1 MANNKVEKVLDIKEN
16 YAKAINGIAQ
26 YKAKLEELKNTEKIY
41 KEQLKAGTIG
51 REEYNKSISATKI
64 LIDDTKASIRDIE
77 KVVKNQI
84 KMENSEKGS
93 LRALRAELSYLTQK
107 YENYSDAKKAD
118 EKVGGALSKQIN
130 DLTNKINSEEQAI
143 QKYYRNVGNYEN
155 SIKNAL
161 GLNNEF
167 ADSILNLSE
176 NGKGLKGMFDNAKTS
191 AAAFGKT
198 LLGLLTN
205 PVFLALA
212 GIAGVGMA
220 FKWFY
225 DYNKGLV
232 EATKLTKQFTGLGG
246 NEMKEYRN
254 EVQAVADMYG
264 KDFKETLQA
273 ANSLSKQFGITS
285 QEAMNI
291 IKDGFVAGADANG
304 EFLDTLKEYPAYFK
318 EAGISADEFVAIT
331 ASATKQGIFSDKGV
345 DAIKEANIRIR
356 EMTKST
362 ADALNGIGIS
372 SEKVQKA
379 LQDGSMTTF
388 DVMQEVSKR
397 LNELPASSE
406 KVGTAIADIFGGP
419 GEDAGLEYLKTLG
432 SIETSLDDVKK
443 QAGELAALEEEQ
455 LNAQIE
461 LQNALSGLFDKT
473 GGDFE
478 RMKTQAIVFVKEGL
492 AKIINGI
499 TDAIKWVKDLYNESA
514 IFRGIWNT
522 IVYSLTIGFKT
533 IGNLFNGFAGQVSA
547 LGRMMKGV
555 FTLDWDELK
564 AGVEDFFNSTK
575 DMVVEQVND
584 MTGGILK
591 ANKEVQEEVKPVVIP
606 VKTEAQ
612 SQVGN
617 NPELKKDKLTEEEK
631 KELDKKQKE
640 YKKQLKKRLEIK
652 RKEVDEIR
660 KAEDKML
667 NLVKDNQEKLREQ
680 TRLSYS
686 REIEDLK
693 RRLEEEKDLTA
704 KAREAINRQ
713 IDATE
718 RQYAAEMAKLG
729 NEELQK
735 QITDRQ
741 NLIRLELE
749 AVKKGSEE
757 EYNLKVEQLI
767 KERDLQLSNMQAT
780 QAEKDAIWAAWAAK
794 DEELRMQHEND
805 ITNKQMEAM
814 RLRHETELAQL
825 GENEMAMLEAKVAH
839 KQEELETLHQLE
851 GESIEEFNLRK
862 IELQNEYVDAQKE
875 LADKEVEINQ
885 AKAQAIAA
893 TYGSIGDAIA
903 SLAGENKKA
912 VAAAKVLALAEVAIE
927 QGIAIAKATSLAF
940 KKGKSVWESIAAVAA
955 ATATIISSMASAIKA
970 IKSAKVGGD
979 GGSSNES
986 RRGYAK
992 GGLVTGTGSETSDS
1006 IPARLSNGESVM
1018 TARSTRMF
1026 APILSA
1032 FNTMGGGVPI
1042 QATQSAEQAIGE
1054 DMLARAVAKGVQSI
1068 PNPIVS
1074 VEEINSVGNRVKV
1087 IENIGTI

>member
-1 MANNKVEKVLDIKEN
+1 MANNKVEKVLDIKVN
-16 YAKAINGIAQ
+16 YADAIKKIAE
-26 YKAKLEELKNTEKIY
+26 YRAKLDKVKEAESELKK
-41 KEQLKAGTIG
+41 QLNEGRIS
-51 REEYNKSISATKI
+51 REEYNKAISATKI
-64 LIDDTKASIRDIE
+64 ASDEYKSTIRDIE

-84 KMENSEKGS
+84 KLDHEQEGS
-93 LRALRAELSYLTQK
+93 LRGMRAELSNLTRE
-107 YENYSDAKKAD
+107 YDALSREEREN
-118 EKVGGALSKQIN
+118 EKVGGALAKQIN
-130 DLTNKINSEEQAI
+130 DLTDELKEAEEETGR
-143 QKYYRNVGNYEN
+143 YYRNVGNYKN
-155 SIKNAL
+155 SILEAI
-161 GLNNEF
+161 GLNNQFGE
-167 ADSILNLSE
+167 SLMNLGEGS
-176 NGKGLKGMFDNAKTS
+176 KGIKKINTDIKALWATMK
-191 AAAFGKT
+191 
-198 LLGLLTN
+198 GLLTN

-318 EAGISADEFVAIT
+318 EAGISAEEFVAIAAN
-331 ASATKQGIFSDKGV
+331 ASKQGIFSDKGV
-345 DAIKEANIRIR
+345 DTIKEANTRLR
-356 EMTKST
+356 EMTTST
-362 ADALNGIGIS
+362 AEALDGIGIS
-372 SEKVQKA
+372 SEEVQKS
-379 LQDGSMTTF
+379 LQDGSTTTF
-388 DVMQEVSKR
+388 EVMKKVSDR
-397 LNELPASSE
+397 LNELPASSD
-406 KVGTAIADIFGGP
+406 KVGKAIADIFGGP
-419 GEDAGLEYLKTLG
+419 GEDAGLEYIKTLG
-432 SIETSLDDVKK
+432 KIETNLDEVKK
-443 QAGELAALEEEQ
+443 QAGELGELEEKQ
-455 LNAQIE
+455 LNSQIE
-461 LQNALSGLFDKT
+461 LQNALSGLFDMT

-478 RMKTQAIVFVKEGL
+478 RMKTQAIVFVNEGL

-499 TDAIKWVKDLYNESA
+499 RDTIKW
-514 IFRGIWNT
+514 
-522 IVYSLTIGFKT
+522 FKT
-533 IGNLFNGFAGQVSA
+533 MYKESEAFRVLCDSISGIFIGMFKTVGNLVNLLIVQLKS
-547 LGRMMKGV
+547 LGRVLKGV
-555 FTLDWDELK
+555 FTLDWDEFTGGL
-564 AGVEDFFNSTK
+564 EDFAIHTTEVLKKQFTQAKKEIEETNREMKDKVEPVTIPIKVENLATK
-575 DMVVEQVND
+575 DTSTND
-584 MTGGILK
+584 TTATDTNTL
-591 ANKEVQEEVKPVVIP
+591 ADEEI
-606 VKTEAQ
+606 
-612 SQVGN
+612 
-617 NPELKKDKLTEEEK
+617 
-631 KELDKKQKE
+631 KKQQE
-640 YKKQLKKRLEIK
+640 AAKKRLEQLREQK
-652 RKEVDEIR
+652 RVEIEEIR
-660 KAEDKML
+660 KAEDELLK
-667 NLVKDNQEKLREQ
+667 LVTDNQEKLREQ
-680 TRLSYS
+680 TRLNYTH
-686 REIEDLK
+686 EIEDLK
-693 RRLEEEKDLTA
+693 KRLDEEKNLTPA
-704 KAREAINRQ
+704 AREAINKQ
-713 IDATE
+713 IMAK
-718 RQYAAEMAKLG
+718 QKQFSNEMAALD
-729 NEELQK
+729 NEALQK
-735 QITDRQ
+735 QIEDRQ
-741 NLIRLELE
+741 KLITLQLQ
-749 AVKKGSEE
+749 AVKQGGEQEYALKLEE
-757 EYNLKVEQLI
+757 LA

-780 QAEKDAIWAAWAAK
+780 QEEKDAIWAAWAAK

-839 KQEELETLHQLE
+839 KQEELESLHQLE

-893 TYGSIGDAIA
+893 TYGSIEDAIA

-1054 DMLARAVAKGVQSI
+1054 DMLARAVAKGVQSM

-1074 VEEINSVGNRVKV
+1074 VEEINSVGNRVQV

>member
-1 MANNKVEKVLDIKEN
+1 MANNKVEKVLDIKVN
-16 YAKAINGIAQ
+16 YADAIKKIAE
-26 YKAKLEELKNTEKIY
+26 YRAKLDKVKEAESELKK
-41 KEQLKAGTIG
+41 QLNEGRIS
-51 REEYNKSISATKI
+51 REEYNKAISATKI
-64 LIDDTKASIRDIE
+64 ASDEYKSTIRDIE

-84 KMENSEKGS
+84 KLDHEQEGS
-93 LRALRAELSYLTQK
+93 LRGMRAELSNLTRE
-107 YENYSDAKKAD
+107 YDALSREEREN
-118 EKVGGALSKQIN
+118 EKVGGALAKQIN
-130 DLTNKINSEEQAI
+130 DLTDELKEAEEETGR
-143 QKYYRNVGNYEN
+143 YYRNVGNYKN
-155 SIKNAL
+155 SILEAI
-161 GLNNEF
+161 GLNNQFGE
-167 ADSILNLSE
+167 SLMNLGEGS
-176 NGKGLKGMFDNAKTS
+176 KGIKKINTDIKALWATMK
-191 AAAFGKT
+191 
-198 LLGLLTN
+198 GLLTN

-220 FKWFY
+220 FRWFY

-291 IKDGFVAGADANG
+291 IKDGFVAGADVNG

-318 EAGISADEFVAIT
+318 EAGISAEEFVAIT
-331 ASATKQGIFSDKGV
+331 ANASKQGIFSDKGV
-345 DAIKEANIRIR
+345 DTIKEANTRLR
-356 EMTKST
+356 EMTT
-362 ADALNGIGIS
+362 ATAEALDGIGIS
-372 SEKVQKA
+372 SEEVQKS
-379 LQDGSMTTF
+379 LQDGSTTTF
-388 DVMQEVSKR
+388 EVMKKVSDR
-397 LNELPASSE
+397 LNELPASSD
-406 KVGTAIADIFGGP
+406 KVGKAIADIFGGP
-419 GEDAGLEYLKTLG
+419 GEDAGLEYIKTLG
-432 SIETSLDDVKK
+432 KIETNLDEVKK
-443 QAGELAALEEEQ
+443 QAGELGELEEKQ
-455 LNAQIE
+455 LNSQIE
-461 LQNALSGLFDKT
+461 LQNALSGLFDMT

-478 RMKTQAIVFVKEGL
+478 RMKTQAIVFVNEGL

-499 TDAIKWVKDLYNESA
+499 RDTIKW
-514 IFRGIWNT
+514 
-522 IVYSLTIGFKT
+522 FKT
-533 IGNLFNGFAGQVSA
+533 MYKESEAFRVLCDSISGIFTGMFKTVGNLVNLLIVQLKS
-547 LGRMMKGV
+547 LGRILKGV
-555 FTLDWDELK
+555 FTLDWDEFTGGL
-564 AGVEDFFNSTK
+564 EDFAIYTTEVLKKQFTQAKKEIEETNREMKDKVEPVTIPIKVENSATK
-575 DMVVEQVND
+575 DTSTND
-584 MTGGILK
+584 TTATDTNTL
-591 ANKEVQEEVKPVVIP
+591 ADEEI
-606 VKTEAQ
+606 
-612 SQVGN
+612 
-617 NPELKKDKLTEEEK
+617 
-631 KELDKKQKE
+631 KKQQE
-640 YKKQLKKRLEIK
+640 AAKKRLEQLREQK
-652 RKEVDEIR
+652 RVEIEETR
-660 KAEDKML
+660 KAEDELLK
-667 NLVKDNQEKLREQ
+667 LVTDNQEKLREQ
-680 TRLSYS
+680 TRLNYA

-693 RRLEEEKDLTA
+693 KRLDEEKNLTPA
-704 KAREAINRQ
+704 AREAINKQ
-713 IDATE
+713 IMAK
-718 RQYAAEMAKLG
+718 QKQFSNEMAALD
-729 NEELQK
+729 NEALQK
-735 QITDRQ
+735 QIEDRQ
-741 NLIRLELE
+741 KLITLQLQ
-749 AVKKGSEE
+749 AVKQGGEQEYALKLEE
-757 EYNLKVEQLI
+757 LA

-780 QAEKDAIWAAWAAK
+780 QEEKDAIWAAWAAK

-839 KQEELETLHQLE
+839 KQEELESLHQLE

-927 QGIAIAKATSLAF
+927 QGIAIAKAVSLAF
-940 KKGKSVWESIAAVAA
+940 KKEKSVWSAIASVAA

-992 GGLVTGTGSETSDS
+992 GGLVTGTGSGTSDS

-1018 TARSTRMF
+1018 TARTTSMF

-1054 DMLARAVAKGVQSI
+1054 DMLARAVAKGVQSM
-1068 PNPIVS
+1068 PNPVVS
-1074 VEEINSVGNRVKV
+1074 VEEINSVGNRVQV

>member
-1 MANNKVEKVLDIKEN
+1 MADNKVEKVLDIKVN
-16 YAKAINGIAQ
+16 YADAIKKIAE
-26 YKAKLEELKNTEKIY
+26 YRAKLDKVKEAESELKK
-41 KEQLKAGTIG
+41 QLNEGRIS
-51 REEYNKSISATKI
+51 REEYNKAISATKI
-64 LIDDTKASIRDIE
+64 ASDEYKSTIRDIE

-84 KMENSEKGS
+84 KLDHEQEGS
-93 LRALRAELSYLTQK
+93 LRGMRAELSNLTRE
-107 YENYSDAKKAD
+107 YDALSREEREN
-118 EKVGGALSKQIN
+118 EKVGGALAKQIN
-130 DLTNKINSEEQAI
+130 DLTDELKEAEEETGR
-143 QKYYRNVGNYEN
+143 YYRNVGNYKN
-155 SIKNAL
+155 SILEAI
-161 GLNNEF
+161 GLNNQFGE
-167 ADSILNLSE
+167 SLMNLGEGS
-176 NGKGLKGMFDNAKTS
+176 KGIKKINTDIKALWATMK
-191 AAAFGKT
+191 
-198 LLGLLTN
+198 GLLTN

-212 GIAGVGMA
+212 GIASVGMA

-291 IKDGFVAGADANG
+291 IKDGFVSGADVNG

-318 EAGISADEFVAIT
+318 EAGISAEEFVAIT
-331 ASATKQGIFSDKGV
+331 ANASKQGIFSDKGV
-345 DAIKEANIRIR
+345 DTIKEANTRLR
-356 EMTKST
+356 EMTT
-362 ADALNGIGIS
+362 ATAEALDGIGIS
-372 SEKVQKA
+372 SEEVQKS
-379 LQDGSMTTF
+379 LQDGSTTTF
-388 DVMQEVSKR
+388 EVMKKVSDR
-397 LNELPASSE
+397 LNELPASSD
-406 KVGTAIADIFGGP
+406 KVGKAIADIFGGP
-419 GEDAGLEYLKTLG
+419 GEDAGLEYIKTLG
-432 SIETSLDDVKK
+432 KIETNLDEVKK
-443 QAGELAALEEEQ
+443 QAGELGELEEKQ
-455 LNAQIE
+455 LNSQIE
-461 LQNALSGLFDKT
+461 LQNALSGLFDMT

-478 RMKTQAIVFVKEGL
+478 RMKTQAIVFVNEGL

-499 TDAIKWVKDLYNESA
+499 RDTIKW
-514 IFRGIWNT
+514 
-522 IVYSLTIGFKT
+522 FKT
-533 IGNLFNGFAGQVSA
+533 MYKESEAFRVLCDSISGIFTGMFKTVGNLVNLLIVQLKS
-547 LGRMMKGV
+547 LGRVLKGV
-555 FTLDWDELK
+555 FTLDWDEFTGGL
-564 AGVEDFFNSTK
+564 EDFAIHTTEVLKKQFTQAKKEIEETNREMKDKVEPVTIPIKVENPATK
-575 DMVVEQVND
+575 DTSTNYTTATD
-584 MTGGILK
+584 TNTLTD
-591 ANKEVQEEVKPVVIP
+591 EEI
-606 VKTEAQ
+606 
-612 SQVGN
+612 
-617 NPELKKDKLTEEEK
+617 
-631 KELDKKQKE
+631 KKQQE
-640 YKKQLKKRLEIK
+640 AAKKRLEQLREQK
-652 RKEVDEIR
+652 RVEIEETR
-660 KAEDKML
+660 KAEDELLK
-667 NLVKDNQEKLREQ
+667 LVTDNQEKLREQ
-680 TRLSYS
+680 TRLNYA
-686 REIEDLK
+686 REIEELEK
-693 RRLEEEKDLTA
+693 RLDEEKNLTPA
-704 KAREAINRQ
+704 AREAINKQ
-713 IDATE
+713 IMAK
-718 RQYAAEMAKLG
+718 QKQFSNEMAALD
-729 NEELQK
+729 NEALQK
-735 QITDRQ
+735 QIEDRQ
-741 NLIRLELE
+741 KLITLQLQ
-749 AVKKGSEE
+749 AVKEGSEKEYALKLE
-757 EYNLKVEQLI
+757 ELA

-780 QAEKDAIWAAWAAK
+780 QEEKDAIWAAWAAK

-839 KQEELETLHQLE
+839 KQEELESLHQLE

-1074 VEEINSVGNRVKV
+1074 VEEINSVGNRVQV

>member
-1 MANNKVEKVLDIKEN
+1 MANNKVEKVLDIKVN
-16 YAKAINGIAQ
+16 YADAIKKIAE
-26 YKAKLEELKNTEKIY
+26 YRAKLDKVKEAESELKK
-41 KEQLKAGTIG
+41 QLNEGRIS
-51 REEYNKSISATKI
+51 REEYNKAISATKI
-64 LIDDTKASIRDIE
+64 ASDEYKSTIRDIE

-84 KMENSEKGS
+84 KLDHEQEGS
-93 LRALRAELSYLTQK
+93 LRGMRAELSNLTRE
-107 YENYSDAKKAD
+107 YDALSREEREN
-118 EKVGGALSKQIN
+118 EKVGGALAKQIN
-130 DLTNKINSEEQAI
+130 DLTDELKEAEEETGR
-143 QKYYRNVGNYEN
+143 YYRNVGNYKN
-155 SIKNAL
+155 SILEAI
-161 GLNNEF
+161 GLNNQFGE
-167 ADSILNLSE
+167 SLMNLGEGS
-176 NGKGLKGMFDNAKTS
+176 KGIKKINTDIKALWATMK
-191 AAAFGKT
+191 
-198 LLGLLTN
+198 GLLTN

-285 QEAMNI
+285 QEAMDI

-318 EAGISADEFVAIT
+318 EAGISAEEFVAIT
-331 ASATKQGIFSDKGV
+331 ANASKQGIFSDKGV
-345 DAIKEANIRIR
+345 DTIKEANTRLR
-356 EMTKST
+356 EMTT
-362 ADALNGIGIS
+362 ATAEALDGIGIS
-372 SEKVQKA
+372 SEEVQKS
-379 LQDGSMTTF
+379 LQDGSTTTF
-388 DVMQEVSKR
+388 EVMKKVSDR
-397 LNELPASSE
+397 LNELPASSD
-406 KVGTAIADIFGGP
+406 KVGKAIADIFGGP
-419 GEDAGLEYLKTLG
+419 GEDAGLEYIKTLG
-432 SIETSLDDVKK
+432 KIETNLDEVKK
-443 QAGELAALEEEQ
+443 QAGELGELEEKQ
-455 LNAQIE
+455 LNSQIE
-461 LQNALSGLFDKT
+461 LQNALSGLFDMT

-478 RMKTQAIVFVKEGL
+478 RMKTQAIVFVNEGL

-499 TDAIKWVKDLYNESA
+499 RDTIKW
-514 IFRGIWNT
+514 
-522 IVYSLTIGFKT
+522 FKT
-533 IGNLFNGFAGQVSA
+533 MYKESEAFRVLCDSISGIFIGMFKTVGNLVNLLIVQLKS
-547 LGRMMKGV
+547 LGRVLKGV
-555 FTLDWDELK
+555 FTLDWDEFTGGL
-564 AGVEDFFNSTK
+564 EDFAIHTTEVLKKQFTQAKKEIEETNREMKDKVEPVTIPIKVENLATK
-575 DMVVEQVND
+575 DTSTND
-584 MTGGILK
+584 TTATDTNTL
-591 ANKEVQEEVKPVVIP
+591 ADEEI
-606 VKTEAQ
+606 
-612 SQVGN
+612 
-617 NPELKKDKLTEEEK
+617 
-631 KELDKKQKE
+631 KKQQE
-640 YKKQLKKRLEIK
+640 AAKKRLEQLREQK
-652 RKEVDEIR
+652 RVEIEEIR
-660 KAEDKML
+660 KAEDELLK
-667 NLVKDNQEKLREQ
+667 LVTDNQEKLREQ
-680 TRLSYS
+680 PRLNYTH
-686 REIEDLK
+686 EIEDLK
-693 RRLEEEKDLTA
+693 KRLDEEKNLTPA
-704 KAREAINRQ
+704 AREAINKQ
-713 IDATE
+713 IMAK
-718 RQYAAEMAKLG
+718 QKQFSNEMAALD
-729 NEELQK
+729 NEALQK
-735 QITDRQ
+735 QIEDRQ
-741 NLIRLELE
+741 KLITLQLQ
-749 AVKKGSEE
+749 AVKQGGEQEYALKLEE
-757 EYNLKVEQLI
+757 LA

-780 QAEKDAIWAAWAAK
+780 QEEKDAIWAAWAAK

-839 KQEELETLHQLE
+839 KQEELESLHQLE

-885 AKAQAIAA
+885 VKAQAIAA
-893 TYGSIGDAIA
+893 TYGSIEDAIA

-1006 IPARLSNGESVM
+1006 ISARLSNGESVM

-1054 DMLARAVAKGVQSI
+1054 DMLARAVAKGVQSM

-1074 VEEINSVGNRVKV
+1074 VEEINSVGNRVQV

>member
-1 MANNKVEKVLDIKEN
+1 MANNKVEKVLDIKVN
-16 YAKAINGIAQ
+16 YADAIKKIAE
-26 YKAKLEELKNTEKIY
+26 YRAKLDKVKEAESELKK
-41 KEQLKAGTIG
+41 QLNEGRIS
-51 REEYNKSISATKI
+51 REEYNKAISATKI
-64 LIDDTKASIRDIE
+64 ASDEYKSTIRDIE

-84 KMENSEKGS
+84 KLDHEQEGS
-93 LRALRAELSYLTQK
+93 LRGMRAELSNLTRE
-107 YENYSDAKKAD
+107 YDALSREEREN
-118 EKVGGALSKQIN
+118 EKVGGALAKQIN
-130 DLTNKINSEEQAI
+130 DLTDELKEAEEETGR
-143 QKYYRNVGNYEN
+143 YYRNVGNYKN
-155 SIKNAL
+155 SILEAI
-161 GLNNEF
+161 GLNNQFGE
-167 ADSILNLSE
+167 SLMNLGEGS
-176 NGKGLKGMFDNAKTS
+176 KGIKKINTDIKALWATMK
-191 AAAFGKT
+191 
-198 LLGLLTN
+198 GLLTN

-220 FKWFY
+220 FRWFY

-291 IKDGFVAGADANG
+291 IKDGFVAGADVNG

-318 EAGISADEFVAIT
+318 EAGISAEEFVAIT
-331 ASATKQGIFSDKGV
+331 ANASKQGIFSDKGV
-345 DAIKEANIRIR
+345 DTIKEANTRLR
-356 EMTKST
+356 EMTT
-362 ADALNGIGIS
+362 ATAEALDGIGIS
-372 SEKVQKA
+372 SEEVQKS
-379 LQDGSMTTF
+379 LQDGSTTTF
-388 DVMQEVSKR
+388 EVMKKVSDR
-397 LNELPASSE
+397 LNELPASSD
-406 KVGTAIADIFGGP
+406 KVGKAIADIFGGP
-419 GEDAGLEYLKTLG
+419 GEDAGLEYIKTLG
-432 SIETSLDDVKK
+432 KIETNLDEVKK
-443 QAGELAALEEEQ
+443 QAGELGELEEKQ
-455 LNAQIE
+455 LNSQIE
-461 LQNALSGLFDKT
+461 LQNALSGLFDMT

-478 RMKTQAIVFVKEGL
+478 RMKTQAIVFVNEGL

-499 TDAIKWVKDLYNESA
+499 RDTIKW
-514 IFRGIWNT
+514 
-522 IVYSLTIGFKT
+522 FKT
-533 IGNLFNGFAGQVSA
+533 MYKESEVFRVLCDSISGIFTGMFKTVGNLVNLLIVQLKS
-547 LGRMMKGV
+547 LGRILKGV
-555 FTLDWDELK
+555 FTLDWDEFTGGL
-564 AGVEDFFNSTK
+564 EDFAIYTTEVLKKQFTQAKKEIEETNREMKDKVEPVTIPIKVENPATK
-575 DMVVEQVND
+575 DISTND
-584 MTGGILK
+584 TTATDTNTL
-591 ANKEVQEEVKPVVIP
+591 ADEEI
-606 VKTEAQ
+606 
-612 SQVGN
+612 
-617 NPELKKDKLTEEEK
+617 
-631 KELDKKQKE
+631 KKQQE
-640 YKKQLKKRLEIK
+640 AAKKRLEQLREQK
-652 RKEVDEIR
+652 RVEIEEIR
-660 KAEDKML
+660 KAEDELLK
-667 NLVKDNQEKLREQ
+667 LVTDNQEKLREQ
-680 TRLSYS
+680 TRLNYTH
-686 REIEDLK
+686 EIEDLK
-693 RRLEEEKDLTA
+693 KRLDEEKNLTPA
-704 KAREAINRQ
+704 AREAINKQ
-713 IDATE
+713 IMAK
-718 RQYAAEMAKLG
+718 QKQFSNEMAALD
-729 NEELQK
+729 NEALQK
-735 QITDRQ
+735 QIEDRQ
-741 NLIRLELE
+741 KLITLQLQ
-749 AVKKGSEE
+749 AVKQGGEQEYALKLEE
-757 EYNLKVEQLI
+757 LA

-780 QAEKDAIWAAWAAK
+780 QEEKDAIWAAWAAK

-839 KQEELETLHQLE
+839 KQEELESLHQLE

-885 AKAQAIAA
+885 AKAQAIAD
-893 TYGSIGDAIA
+893 TYGSIGDVIA
-903 SLAGENKKA
+903 NLAGENKKA

-979 GGSSNES
+979 GGSSNEI

-1054 DMLARAVAKGVQSI
+1054 DMLARAVAKGVQSM

-1074 VEEINSVGNRVKV
+1074 VEEINSVGKRVQV

>member
-1 MANNKVEKVLDIKEN
+1 MADNKVEKVLDIKVN
-16 YAKAINGIAQ
+16 YADAIKKIAE
-26 YKAKLEELKNTEKIY
+26 YRAKLDKVKEAESELKK
-41 KEQLKAGTIG
+41 QLNEGRIS
-51 REEYNKSISATKI
+51 REEYNKAISATKI
-64 LIDDTKASIRDIE
+64 ASDEYKSTIRDIE

-84 KMENSEKGS
+84 KLDHEQEGS
-93 LRALRAELSYLTQK
+93 LRGMRAELSNLTRE
-107 YENYSDAKKAD
+107 YDALSREEREN
-118 EKVGGALSKQIN
+118 EKVGGALAKQIN
-130 DLTNKINSEEQAI
+130 DLTDELKEAEEETGR
-143 QKYYRNVGNYEN
+143 YYRNVGNYKN
-155 SIKNAL
+155 SILEAI
-161 GLNNEF
+161 GLNNQFGE
-167 ADSILNLSE
+167 SLMNLGEGS
-176 NGKGLKGMFDNAKTS
+176 KGIKKINTDIKALWATMK
-191 AAAFGKT
+191 
-198 LLGLLTN
+198 GLLTN

-285 QEAMNI
+285 QEAMDI

-318 EAGISADEFVAIT
+318 EAGISAEEFVAIT
-331 ASATKQGIFSDKGV
+331 ANASKQGIFSDKGV
-345 DAIKEANIRIR
+345 DTIKEANTRLR
-356 EMTKST
+356 EMTTST
-362 ADALNGIGIS
+362 AEALDGIGIS
-372 SEKVQKA
+372 SEEVQKS
-379 LQDGSMTTF
+379 LQDGSTTTF
-388 DVMQEVSKR
+388 EVMKKVSDR
-397 LNELPASSE
+397 LNELPASSD
-406 KVGTAIADIFGGP
+406 KVGKAIADIFGGP
-419 GEDAGLEYLKTLG
+419 GEDAGLEYIKTLG
-432 SIETSLDDVKK
+432 KIETNLDEVKK
-443 QAGELAALEEEQ
+443 QAGELGELEEKQ
-455 LNAQIE
+455 LNSQIE
-461 LQNALSGLFDKT
+461 LQNALSGLFDMT

-478 RMKTQAIVFVKEGL
+478 RMKTQAIVFVNEGL

-499 TDAIKWVKDLYNESA
+499 RDTIKW
-514 IFRGIWNT
+514 
-522 IVYSLTIGFKT
+522 FKT
-533 IGNLFNGFAGQVSA
+533 MYKESEAFRVLCDSISGIFTGMFKTVGNLVNLLIVQLKS
-547 LGRMMKGV
+547 LGRILKGV
-555 FTLDWDELK
+555 FTLDWDEFTGGL
-564 AGVEDFFNSTK
+564 EDFAIYTTEVLKKQFTQAKKEIEETNREMKDKVEPVTIPIKVENSATK
-575 DMVVEQVND
+575 DTSTND
-584 MTGGILK
+584 TTATDTNTL
-591 ANKEVQEEVKPVVIP
+591 ADEEI
-606 VKTEAQ
+606 
-612 SQVGN
+612 
-617 NPELKKDKLTEEEK
+617 
-631 KELDKKQKE
+631 KKQQE
-640 YKKQLKKRLEIK
+640 AAKKRLEQLREQK
-652 RKEVDEIR
+652 RVEIEETR
-660 KAEDKML
+660 KAEDELLK
-667 NLVKDNQEKLREQ
+667 LVTDNQEKLREQ
-680 TRLSYS
+680 TRLNYA
-686 REIEDLK
+686 REIEELEK
-693 RRLEEEKDLTA
+693 RLDEEKNLTPA
-704 KAREAINRQ
+704 AREAINKQ
-713 IDATE
+713 IMAK
-718 RQYAAEMAKLG
+718 QKQFSNEMAALD
-729 NEELQK
+729 NEALQK
-735 QITDRQ
+735 QIEDRQ
-741 NLIRLELE
+741 KLITLQLQ
-749 AVKKGSEE
+749 AVKQGGEQEYALKLEE
-757 EYNLKVEQLI
+757 LA

-780 QAEKDAIWAAWAAK
+780 QEEKDAIWAAWAAK

-839 KQEELETLHQLE
+839 KQEELESLHQLE

-885 AKAQAIAA
+885 AKAQAIAD
-893 TYGSIGDAIA
+893 TYGSIGDVIA
-903 SLAGENKKA
+903 NLAGENKKA
-912 VAAAKVLALAEVAIE
+912 VATAKVLALAEVAIE

-1054 DMLARAVAKGVQSI
+1054 DMLARAVAKGVQSM

-1074 VEEINSVGNRVKV
+1074 VEEINSVGNRVQV

>member
-1 MANNKVEKVLDIKEN
+1 MANNKVEKVLDIKVN
-16 YAKAINGIAQ
+16 YADAIKKIAE
-26 YKAKLEELKNTEKIY
+26 YRAKLDKVKEAESELKK
-41 KEQLKAGTIG
+41 QLNEGRIS
-51 REEYNKSISATKI
+51 REEYNKAISDTKI
-64 LIDDTKASIRDIE
+64 ASDEYKSTIRDIE

-84 KMENSEKGS
+84 KLDHEQEGS
-93 LRALRAELSYLTQK
+93 LRGMRAELSNLTRE
-107 YENYSDAKKAD
+107 YDALSREEREN
-118 EKVGGALSKQIN
+118 EKVGGALAKQIN
-130 DLTNKINSEEQAI
+130 DLTDELKEAEEETGR
-143 QKYYRNVGNYEN
+143 YYRNVGNYKN
-155 SIKNAL
+155 SILEAI
-161 GLNNEF
+161 GLNNQFGE
-167 ADSILNLSE
+167 SLMNLGEGS
-176 NGKGLKGMFDNAKTS
+176 KGIKKINTNIKALWATMK
-191 AAAFGKT
+191 
-198 LLGLLTN
+198 GLLTN

-220 FKWFY
+220 FRWFY

-291 IKDGFVAGADANG
+291 IKDGFVAGADVNG

-318 EAGISADEFVAIT
+318 EAGISAEEFVAIT
-331 ASATKQGIFSDKGV
+331 ANASKQGIFSDKGV
-345 DAIKEANIRIR
+345 DTIKEANTRLR
-356 EMTKST
+356 EMTT
-362 ADALNGIGIS
+362 ATAEALDGIGIS
-372 SEKVQKA
+372 SEEVQKS
-379 LQDGSMTTF
+379 LQDGSTTTF
-388 DVMQEVSKR
+388 EVMKKVSDR
-397 LNELPASSE
+397 LNELPASSD
-406 KVGTAIADIFGGP
+406 KVGKAIADIFGGP
-419 GEDAGLEYLKTLG
+419 GEDAGLEYIKTLG
-432 SIETSLDDVKK
+432 NIETNLDEVKK
-443 QAGELAALEEEQ
+443 QAGELGELEEKQ
-455 LNAQIE
+455 LNSQIE
-461 LQNALSGLFDKT
+461 LQNALSGLFDMT

-478 RMKTQAIVFVKEGL
+478 RMKTQAIVFVNEGL

-499 TDAIKWVKDLYNESA
+499 RDTIKW
-514 IFRGIWNT
+514 
-522 IVYSLTIGFKT
+522 FKT
-533 IGNLFNGFAGQVSA
+533 MYKESEAFRVLCDSISGIFTGMFKTVGNLVNLLIVQLKS
-547 LGRMMKGV
+547 LGRILKGV
-555 FTLDWDELK
+555 FTLDWDEFTGGL
-564 AGVEDFFNSTK
+564 EDFAIYTTEVLKKQFTQAKKEIEETNREMKDKVEPVTIPIKVENSATK
-575 DMVVEQVND
+575 DTSTND
-584 MTGGILK
+584 TTATDTNTL
-591 ANKEVQEEVKPVVIP
+591 ADEEI
-606 VKTEAQ
+606 
-612 SQVGN
+612 
-617 NPELKKDKLTEEEK
+617 
-631 KELDKKQKE
+631 KKQQE
-640 YKKQLKKRLEIK
+640 AAKKRLEQLREQK
-652 RKEVDEIR
+652 RVEIEETR
-660 KAEDKML
+660 KAEDELLK
-667 NLVKDNQEKLREQ
+667 LVTDNQEKLREQ
-680 TRLSYS
+680 TRLNYA

-693 RRLEEEKDLTA
+693 KRLDEEKNLTPA
-704 KAREAINRQ
+704 AREAINKQ
-713 IDATE
+713 IMAK
-718 RQYAAEMAKLG
+718 QKQFSNEMAALD
-729 NEELQK
+729 NEALQK
-735 QITDRQ
+735 QIEDRQ
-741 NLIRLELE
+741 KLITLQLQ
-749 AVKKGSEE
+749 AVKQGGEQEYALKLEE
-757 EYNLKVEQLI
+757 LA

-780 QAEKDAIWAAWAAK
+780 QEEKDAIWAAWAAK

-839 KQEELETLHQLE
+839 KQEELESLHQLE

-927 QGIAIAKATSLAF
+927 QGIAIAKAVSLAF
-940 KKGKSVWESIAAVAA
+940 KKEKSVWSAIASVAA

-992 GGLVTGTGSETSDS
+992 GGLVTGTGSGTSDS

-1018 TARSTRMF
+1018 TARTTSMF

-1074 VEEINSVGNRVKV
+1074 VEEINSVGNRVQV

>member
-1 MANNKVEKVLDIKEN
+1 MANDKVEKVLDIRVN

-51 REEYNKSISATKI
+51 REEYNKSMAATKI
-64 LIDDTKASIRDIE
+64 LIDDTKVAIRDTE
-77 KVVKNQI
+77 KYVKYQI
-84 KMENSEKGS
+84 KLENAQKDS
-93 LRALRAELSYLTQK
+93 LRAMRAELSKLK
-107 YENYSDAKKAD
+107 YEYQDLTDTKELENAA
-118 EKVGGALSKQIN
+118 KQIN
-130 DLTNKINSEEQAI
+130 ELNEKIKKAEKDIGQFGRE
-143 QKYYRNVGNYEN
+143 VGNYEN
-155 SIKNAL
+155 AIKNAL

-167 ADSILNLSE
+167 AESILNLSE

-198 LLGLLTN
+198 LLGLLNN

-212 GIAGVGMA
+212 GIVSAGMA

-246 NEMKEYRN
+246 NELKEYRN

-273 ANSLSKQFGITS
+273 VNSVSKQFSITS

-318 EAGISADEFVAIT
+318 EAGISAEEFVAIT
-331 ASATKQGIFSDKGV
+331 ANASKQGIFSDKGV
-345 DAIKEANIRIR
+345 DTIKEANTRLR
-356 EMTKST
+356 EMTT
-362 ADALNGIGIS
+362 ATAEALDGIGIS
-372 SEKVQKA
+372 SEEVQKS
-379 LQDGSMTTF
+379 LQEGSTTTF
-388 DVMQEVSKR
+388 EVMKKVSDR
-397 LNELPASSE
+397 LNELPASSA
-406 KVGTAIADIFGGP
+406 KVGTAIADIFGGS
-419 GEDAGLEYLKTLG
+419 GEDAGLEYIKTLG
-432 SIETSLDDVKK
+432 KIETNLDEVKK
-443 QAGELAALEEEQ
+443 QAGELGELEEKQ
-455 LNAQIE
+455 LNSQIE

-478 RMKTQAIVFVKEGL
+478 RMKTQAIVFVNEGL

-499 TDAIKWVKDLYNESA
+499 SD
-514 IFRGIWNT
+514 T
-522 IVYSLTIGFKT
+522 INWFKT
-533 IGNLFNGFAGQVSA
+533 MYKESEAFRLLCDSISGIFTGMFKTVGNLINLLIVQLKS
-547 LGRMMKGV
+547 LGRVLKGV
-555 FTLDWDELK
+555 FTFDWEEFTGGL
-564 AGVEDFFNSTK
+564 EDFAINTTEVLKKQFTQAKKEIEETNREMK
-575 DMVVEQVND
+575 DKIE
-584 MTGGILK
+584 
-591 ANKEVQEEVKPVVIP
+591 PVTIP
-606 VKTEAQ
+606 VKVENLAT
-612 SQVGN
+612 
-617 NPELKKDKLTEEEK
+617 KDISANDTTTTDTNTLTDEEI
-631 KELDKKQKE
+631 KKQQE
-640 YKKQLKKRLEIK
+640 AAKKRLEQLREQK
-652 RKEVDEIR
+652 RVEIEETR
-660 KAEDKML
+660 KAEDELLK
-667 NLVKDNQEKLREQ
+667 LVTDNQKKLREQ
-680 TRLSYS
+680 TRLNYT

-693 RRLEEEKDLTA
+693 NRLDEEKNLTPA
-704 KAREAINRQ
+704 AREAINQQ
-713 IDATE
+713 IMAK
-718 RQYAAEMAKLG
+718 QKQFSNEMAALD
-729 NEELQK
+729 NEALQK
-735 QITDRQ
+735 QIEDRQ
-741 NLIRLELE
+741 KLITLQLQ
-749 AVKKGSEE
+749 AVKKGSEQEYALKLE
-757 EYNLKVEQLI
+757 ELA

-780 QAEKDAIWAAWAAK
+780 QEEKDAIWAAWAAK

-825 GENEMAMLEAKVAH
+825 GENEIAILEAKVAH
-839 KQEELETLHQLE
+839 KQEELESLHQLE

-912 VAAAKVLALAEVAIE
+912 VAAARVLALAEVAIE
-927 QGIAIAKATSLAF
+927 QGVAIAKATSLAF
-940 KKGKSVWESIAAVAA
+940 RKSHSVWESIAAVAA

-970 IKSAKVGGD
+970 IKSAKIGGD
-979 GGSSNES
+979 GGNGNEN

-1018 TARSTRMF
+1018 TAQSTRMF

-1054 DMLARAVAKGVQSI
+1054 DMLARAVAKGVQSM
-1068 PNPIVS
+1068 PNPVVS
-1074 VEEINSVGNRVKV
+1074 VEEINTVGNRVKV

>member
-1 MANNKVEKVLDIKEN
+1 MANNKVEKVLDIKVN
-16 YAKAINGIAQ
+16 YADAIKKIAE
-26 YKAKLEELKNTEKIY
+26 YRAKLDKVKEAESELKK
-41 KEQLKAGTIG
+41 QLNEGRIS
-51 REEYNKSISATKI
+51 REEYNKAISATKI
-64 LIDDTKASIRDIE
+64 ASDEYKSTIRDIE

-84 KMENSEKGS
+84 KLDHEQEGS
-93 LRALRAELSYLTQK
+93 LRGMRAELSNLTRE
-107 YENYSDAKKAD
+107 YDALSREEREN
-118 EKVGGALSKQIN
+118 EKVGGALAKQIN
-130 DLTNKINSEEQAI
+130 DLTDELKEAEEETGR
-143 QKYYRNVGNYEN
+143 YYRNVGNYKN
-155 SIKNAL
+155 SILEAI
-161 GLNNEF
+161 GLNNQFGE
-167 ADSILNLSE
+167 SLMNLGEGS
-176 NGKGLKGMFDNAKTS
+176 KGIKKINTDIKALWATMK
-191 AAAFGKT
+191 
-198 LLGLLTN
+198 GLLTN

-220 FKWFY
+220 FRWFY

-291 IKDGFVAGADANG
+291 IKDGFVAGSDVNG

-318 EAGISADEFVAIT
+318 EAGISAEEFVAIT
-331 ASATKQGIFSDKGV
+331 ANASKQGIFSDKGV
-345 DAIKEANIRIR
+345 DTIKEANTRLR
-356 EMTKST
+356 EMTT
-362 ADALNGIGIS
+362 ATAEALDGIGIS
-372 SEKVQKA
+372 SEEVQKS
-379 LQDGSMTTF
+379 LQDGSTTTF
-388 DVMQEVSKR
+388 EVMKKVSDR
-397 LNELPASSE
+397 LNELPASSD
-406 KVGTAIADIFGGP
+406 KVGKAIADIFGGP
-419 GEDAGLEYLKTLG
+419 GEDAGLEYIKTLG
-432 SIETSLDDVKK
+432 KIETNLDEVKK
-443 QAGELAALEEEQ
+443 QAGELGELEEKQ
-455 LNAQIE
+455 LNSQIE
-461 LQNALSGLFDKT
+461 LQNALSGLFDMT

-478 RMKTQAIVFVKEGL
+478 RMKTQAIVFVNEGL

-499 TDAIKWVKDLYNESA
+499 RDTIKW
-514 IFRGIWNT
+514 
-522 IVYSLTIGFKT
+522 FKT
-533 IGNLFNGFAGQVSA
+533 MYKESEAFRVLCDSISGIFTGMFKTVGNLVNLLIVQLKS
-547 LGRMMKGV
+547 LGRILKGV
-555 FTLDWDELK
+555 FTLDWDEFTGGL
-564 AGVEDFFNSTK
+564 EDFAIYTTEVLKKQFTQAKKEIEETNREMKDKVEPVTIPIKVENSATK
-575 DMVVEQVND
+575 DTSTND
-584 MTGGILK
+584 TTATDTNTL
-591 ANKEVQEEVKPVVIP
+591 ADEEI
-606 VKTEAQ
+606 
-612 SQVGN
+612 
-617 NPELKKDKLTEEEK
+617 
-631 KELDKKQKE
+631 KKQQE
-640 YKKQLKKRLEIK
+640 AAKKRLEQLREQK
-652 RKEVDEIR
+652 HVEIEETR
-660 KAEDKML
+660 KAEDELLK
-667 NLVKDNQEKLREQ
+667 LVTDNQEKLREQ
-680 TRLSYS
+680 TRLNYA

-693 RRLEEEKDLTA
+693 KRLDEEKNLTPA
-704 KAREAINRQ
+704 AREAINKQ
-713 IDATE
+713 IMAK
-718 RQYAAEMAKLG
+718 QKQFSNEMAALD
-729 NEELQK
+729 NEALQK
-735 QITDRQ
+735 QIEDRQ
-741 NLIRLELE
+741 KLITLQLQ
-749 AVKKGSEE
+749 AVKQGGEQEYALKLEE
-757 EYNLKVEQLI
+757 LA

-780 QAEKDAIWAAWAAK
+780 QEEKDAIWAAWAAK

-839 KQEELETLHQLE
+839 KQEELESLHQLE

-927 QGIAIAKATSLAF
+927 QGIAIAKAVSLAF
-940 KKGKSVWESIAAVAA
+940 KKEKSVWSAIASVAA

-1006 IPARLSNGESVM
+1006 ISARLSNGESVM

-1054 DMLARAVAKGVQSI
+1054 DMLARAVAKGVQSM
-1068 PNPIVS
+1068 PNPVVS
-1074 VEEINSVGNRVKV
+1074 VEEINTVGNRVKV

>member
-1 MANNKVEKVLDIKEN
+1 MENNKVEKVLDIRVN

-51 REEYNKSISATKI
+51 REEYNKSMAATKI
-64 LIDDTKASIRDIE
+64 LIDDTKVAIRDTE
-77 KVVKNQI
+77 KYVKYQI
-84 KMENSEKGS
+84 KLENAQKDS
-93 LRALRAELSYLTQK
+93 LRAMRAELSKLK
-107 YENYSDAKKAD
+107 YEYQDLTDTKELENAA
-118 EKVGGALSKQIN
+118 KQIN
-130 DLTNKINSEEQAI
+130 ELNEKIKKAEKDIGQFGRE
-143 QKYYRNVGNYEN
+143 VGNYEN
-155 SIKNAL
+155 AIKNAL

-167 ADSILNLSE
+167 AESILNLSE

-205 PVFLALA
+205 PIFLALA
-212 GIAGVGMA
+212 GVVGAGMA

-246 NEMKEYRN
+246 DELKEYRN

-304 EFLDTLKEYPAYFK
+304 EFLDNLKEYPAYFK
-318 EAGISADEFVAIT
+318 EAGISAEEFVAIT
-331 ASATKQGIFSDKGV
+331 ANASKQGIFSDKAV
-345 DAIKEANIRIR
+345 DTIKEANIRLR
-356 EMTKST
+356 EMTT
-362 ADALNGIGIS
+362 ATAAALDGIGIS
-372 SEKVQKA
+372 SEEVQKS
-379 LQDGSMTTF
+379 LQEGSTTTF
-388 DVMQEVSKR
+388 EVMKKVSDR
-397 LNELPASSE
+397 LNELPASSA

-419 GEDAGLEYLKTLG
+419 GEDAGLEYIKTLG
-432 SIETSLDDVKK
+432 KIETNLDEVKK
-443 QAGELAALEEEQ
+443 QAGELGELEERQ
-455 LNAQIE
+455 LNSQIE

-478 RMKTQAIVFVKEGL
+478 RMKTQAIVFVNEGL

-499 TDAIKWVKDLYNESA
+499 SDTIKW
-514 IFRGIWNT
+514 
-522 IVYSLTIGFKT
+522 FKT
-533 IGNLFNGFAGQVSA
+533 MYKESEAFRILCDSISGIFTGMFKTVGNLINLLIVQLKS
-547 LGRMMKGV
+547 LGRVLKGV
-555 FTLDWDELK
+555 FMLDWEEFTGGL
-564 AGVEDFFNSTK
+564 EDFAINTTEVLKKQFTQAKKEIEETNREMK
-575 DMVVEQVND
+575 DKIE
-584 MTGGILK
+584 
-591 ANKEVQEEVKPVVIP
+591 PVTIP
-606 VKTEAQ
+606 VKVE
-612 SQVGN
+612 
-617 NPELKKDKLTEEEK
+617 NPVTKDTPDTTTTDTNTLTDEEI
-631 KELDKKQKE
+631 KKQQE
-640 YKKQLKKRLEIK
+640 AAKKRLEQLREQK
-652 RKEVDEIR
+652 RVEIEETR
-660 KAEDKML
+660 KAEDELLK
-667 NLVKDNQEKLREQ
+667 LVTDNQEKLREQ
-680 TRLSYS
+680 TRLNYT

-693 RRLEEEKDLTA
+693 KRLDEEKNLA
-704 KAREAINRQ
+704 PAAREAINQQ
-713 IDATE
+713 IMAK
-718 RQYAAEMAKLG
+718 QKQFSNEMAALD
-729 NEELQK
+729 NEALQK
-735 QITDRQ
+735 QIEDRQ
-741 NLIRLELE
+741 KLITLQLQ
-749 AVKKGSEE
+749 AVKKGSEQEYALKLE
-757 EYNLKVEQLI
+757 ELA

-780 QAEKDAIWAAWAAK
+780 QEEKDAIWEAWAAK

-805 ITNKQMEAM
+805 ITNKQIEAM

-893 TYGSIGDAIA
+893 TYGAIGDAIA

-912 VAAAKVLALAEVAIE
+912 VAATKVLALAEVAIE
-927 QGIAIAKATSLAF
+927 QGIAIAKAVSLAF
-940 KKGKSVWESIAAVAA
+940 KKEKSVWSAIAAVAA

-970 IKSAKVGGD
+970 IKSAKVSGD

-1018 TARSTRMF
+1018 TAQSTRMF

-1054 DMLARAVAKGVQSI
+1054 DMLARAVAKGVQSM
-1068 PNPIVS
+1068 PNPVVS
-1074 VEEINSVGNRVKV
+1074 VEEINTVGNRVKV

>member
-1 MANNKVEKVLDIKEN
+1 MANNKVEKVLDIKVN
-16 YAKAINGIAQ
+16 YADAIKKIAE
-26 YKAKLEELKNTEKIY
+26 YRAKLDKVKEAESELKK
-41 KEQLKAGTIG
+41 QLNEGRIS
-51 REEYNKSISATKI
+51 REEYNKAISATKI
-64 LIDDTKASIRDIE
+64 ASDEYKSTIRDIE

-84 KMENSEKGS
+84 KLDHEQEGS
-93 LRALRAELSYLTQK
+93 LRGMRAELSNLTRE
-107 YENYSDAKKAD
+107 YDALSREEREN
-118 EKVGGALSKQIN
+118 EKVGGALAKQIN
-130 DLTNKINSEEQAI
+130 DLTDELKEAEEETGR
-143 QKYYRNVGNYEN
+143 YYRNVGNYKN
-155 SIKNAL
+155 SILEAI
-161 GLNNEF
+161 GLNNQFGE
-167 ADSILNLSE
+167 SLMNLGEGS
-176 NGKGLKGMFDNAKTS
+176 KGIKKINTDIKALWATMK
-191 AAAFGKT
+191 
-198 LLGLLTN
+198 GLLTN

-220 FKWFY
+220 FRWFY

-291 IKDGFVAGADANG
+291 IKDGFVAGSDVNG

-318 EAGISADEFVAIT
+318 EAGISAEEFVAIT
-331 ASATKQGIFSDKGV
+331 ANASKQGIFSDKGV
-345 DAIKEANIRIR
+345 DTIKEANTRLR
-356 EMTKST
+356 EMTT
-362 ADALNGIGIS
+362 ATAEALDGIGIS
-372 SEKVQKA
+372 SEEVQKS
-379 LQDGSMTTF
+379 LQDGSTTTF
-388 DVMQEVSKR
+388 EVMKKVSDR
-397 LNELPASSE
+397 LNELPASSD
-406 KVGTAIADIFGGP
+406 KVGKAIADIFGGP
-419 GEDAGLEYLKTLG
+419 GEDAGLEYIKTLG
-432 SIETSLDDVKK
+432 KIETNLDEVKK
-443 QAGELAALEEEQ
+443 QAGELGELEEKQ
-455 LNAQIE
+455 LNSQIE
-461 LQNALSGLFDKT
+461 LQNALSGLFDMT

-478 RMKTQAIVFVKEGL
+478 RMKTQAIVFVNEGL

-499 TDAIKWVKDLYNESA
+499 RDTIKW
-514 IFRGIWNT
+514 
-522 IVYSLTIGFKT
+522 FKT
-533 IGNLFNGFAGQVSA
+533 MYKESEAFRVLCDSISGIFTGMFKTVGNLVNLLIVQLKS
-547 LGRMMKGV
+547 LGRILKGV
-555 FTLDWDELK
+555 FTLDWDEFTGGL
-564 AGVEDFFNSTK
+564 EDFAIYTTEVLKKQFTQAKKEIEETNREMKDKVEPVTIPIKVENSATK
-575 DMVVEQVND
+575 DTSTND
-584 MTGGILK
+584 TTATDTNTL
-591 ANKEVQEEVKPVVIP
+591 ADEEI
-606 VKTEAQ
+606 
-612 SQVGN
+612 
-617 NPELKKDKLTEEEK
+617 
-631 KELDKKQKE
+631 KKQQE
-640 YKKQLKKRLEIK
+640 AAKKRLEQLREQK
-652 RKEVDEIR
+652 RVEIEETR
-660 KAEDKML
+660 KAEDELLK
-667 NLVKDNQEKLREQ
+667 LVTDNQEKLREQ
-680 TRLSYS
+680 TRLNYA

-693 RRLEEEKDLTA
+693 KRLDEEKNLTPA
-704 KAREAINRQ
+704 AREAINKQ
-713 IDATE
+713 IMAK
-718 RQYAAEMAKLG
+718 QKQFSNEMAALD
-729 NEELQK
+729 NEALQK
-735 QITDRQ
+735 QIEDRQ
-741 NLIRLELE
+741 KLITLQLQ
-749 AVKKGSEE
+749 AVKQGGEQEYALKLEE
-757 EYNLKVEQLI
+757 LA

-780 QAEKDAIWAAWAAK
+780 QEEKDAIWAAWAAK

-839 KQEELETLHQLE
+839 KQEELESLHQLE

-927 QGIAIAKATSLAF
+927 QGIAIAKAVSLAF
-940 KKGKSVWESIAAVAA
+940 KKEKSVWSAIASVAA

-1006 IPARLSNGESVM
+1006 ISARLSNGESVM

-1054 DMLARAVAKGVQSI
+1054 DMLARAVAKGVQSM

-1074 VEEINSVGNRVKV
+1074 VEEINSVGKRVQV

>member
-1 MANNKVEKVLDIKEN
+1 MANNKVEKVLDIKVN
-16 YAKAINGIAQ
+16 YADAIKKIAE
-26 YKAKLEELKNTEKIY
+26 YRAKLDKVKEAESELKK
-41 KEQLKAGTIG
+41 QLNEGRIS
-51 REEYNKSISATKI
+51 REEYNKAISATKI
-64 LIDDTKASIRDIE
+64 ASDEYKSTIRDIE

-84 KMENSEKGS
+84 KLDHEQEGS
-93 LRALRAELSYLTQK
+93 LRGMRAELSNLTRE
-107 YENYSDAKKAD
+107 YDALSREEREN
-118 EKVGGALSKQIN
+118 EKVGGALAKQIN
-130 DLTNKINSEEQAI
+130 DLTDELKEAEEETGR
-143 QKYYRNVGNYEN
+143 YYRNVGNYKN
-155 SIKNAL
+155 SILEAI
-161 GLNNEF
+161 GLNNQFGE
-167 ADSILNLSE
+167 SLMNLGEGS
-176 NGKGLKGMFDNAKTS
+176 KGIKKINTDIKALWATMK
-191 AAAFGKT
+191 
-198 LLGLLTN
+198 GLLTN

-220 FKWFY
+220 FRWFY

-291 IKDGFVAGADANG
+291 IKDGFVAGADVNG

-318 EAGISADEFVAIT
+318 EAGISAEEFVAIT
-331 ASATKQGIFSDKGV
+331 ANASKQGIFSDKGV
-345 DAIKEANIRIR
+345 DTIKEANTRLR
-356 EMTKST
+356 EMTT
-362 ADALNGIGIS
+362 ATAEALDGIGIS
-372 SEKVQKA
+372 SEEVQKS
-379 LQDGSMTTF
+379 LQDGSTTTF
-388 DVMQEVSKR
+388 EVMKKVSDR
-397 LNELPASSE
+397 LNELPASSD
-406 KVGTAIADIFGGP
+406 KVGKAIADIFGGP
-419 GEDAGLEYLKTLG
+419 GEDAGLEYIKTLG
-432 SIETSLDDVKK
+432 KIETNLDEVKK
-443 QAGELAALEEEQ
+443 QAGELGELEEKQ
-455 LNAQIE
+455 LNSQIE
-461 LQNALSGLFDKT
+461 LQNALSGLFDMT

-478 RMKTQAIVFVKEGL
+478 RMKTQAIVFVNEGL

-499 TDAIKWVKDLYNESA
+499 RDTIKW
-514 IFRGIWNT
+514 
-522 IVYSLTIGFKT
+522 FKT
-533 IGNLFNGFAGQVSA
+533 MYKESEAFRVLCDSISGIFTGMFKTVGNLVNLLIVQLKS
-547 LGRMMKGV
+547 LGRILKGV
-555 FTLDWDELK
+555 FTLDWDEFTGGL
-564 AGVEDFFNSTK
+564 EDFAIYTTEVLKKQFTQAKKEIEETNREMKDKVEPVTIPIKVENSATK
-575 DMVVEQVND
+575 DTSTNVTTATDTNTLAD
-584 MTGGILK
+584 
-591 ANKEVQEEVKPVVIP
+591 EEI
-606 VKTEAQ
+606 
-612 SQVGN
+612 
-617 NPELKKDKLTEEEK
+617 
-631 KELDKKQKE
+631 KKQQE
-640 YKKQLKKRLEIK
+640 AAKKRLEQLREQK
-652 RKEVDEIR
+652 RVEIEETR
-660 KAEDKML
+660 KAEDELLK
-667 NLVKDNQEKLREQ
+667 LVTDNQEKLREQ
-680 TRLSYS
+680 TRLNYA

-693 RRLEEEKDLTA
+693 KRLDEEKNLTPA
-704 KAREAINRQ
+704 AREAINKQ
-713 IDATE
+713 IMAK
-718 RQYAAEMAKLG
+718 QKQFSNEMAALD
-729 NEELQK
+729 NEALQK
-735 QITDRQ
+735 QIEDRQ
-741 NLIRLELE
+741 KLITLQLQ
-749 AVKKGSEE
+749 AVKQGGEQEYALKLEE
-757 EYNLKVEQLI
+757 LA

-780 QAEKDAIWAAWAAK
+780 QEEKDAIWAAWAAK

-839 KQEELETLHQLE
+839 KQEELESLHQLE

-927 QGIAIAKATSLAF
+927 QGIAIAKAVSLAF
-940 KKGKSVWESIAAVAA
+940 KKEKSVWSAIASVAA

-992 GGLVTGTGSETSDS
+992 GGLVTGTGSGTSDS

-1018 TARSTRMF
+1018 TARTTSMF

-1054 DMLARAVAKGVQSI
+1054 DMLARAVAKGVQSM
-1068 PNPIVS
+1068 PNPVVS
-1074 VEEINSVGNRVKV
+1074 VEEINSVGNRVQV

>member
-1 MANNKVEKVLDIKEN
+1 MANDKVEKVLDIKVN
-16 YAKAINGIAQ
+16 YAEAIKKIAE
-26 YKAKLEELKNTEKIY
+26 YRAKLEDVKKAESELKN
-41 KEQLKAGTIG
+41 QLNEGRIS
-51 REEYNKSISATKI
+51 REEYNKAISATKI
-64 LIDDTKASIRDIE
+64 ASDEYKSTIRDIE

-84 KMENSEKGS
+84 KLDHEQEGS
-93 LRALRAELSYLTQK
+93 LRGMRAELSNLTREYDALSREQR
-107 YENYSDAKKAD
+107 EN
-118 EKVGGALSKQIN
+118 ENVGGALAKQIN
-130 DLTNKINSEEQAI
+130 DLTEELKEAEEETGR
-143 QKYYRNVGNYEN
+143 YYRNVGNYKN
-155 SIKNAL
+155 SILEAI
-161 GLNNEF
+161 GLNNQFGE
-167 ADSILNLSE
+167 SLMNLGEGS
-176 NGKGLKGMFDNAKTS
+176 KGIKKINTDIKALWATMK
-191 AAAFGKT
+191 
-198 LLGLLTN
+198 GLLTN

-246 NEMKEYRN
+246 DELKEYRN

-291 IKDGFVAGADANG
+291 IKDGFVSGADANG

-318 EAGISADEFVAIT
+318 EAGISAEEFVAIT
-331 ASATKQGIFSDKGV
+331 ANASKQGIFSDKGV
-345 DAIKEANIRIR
+345 DTIKEANTRLR
-356 EMTKST
+356 EMTT
-362 ADALNGIGIS
+362 ATAEALDGIGIS
-372 SEKVQKA
+372 SKKVQKS
-379 LQDGSMTTF
+379 LQEGSTTTF
-388 DVMQEVSKR
+388 EVMKKVSDR
-397 LNELPASSE
+397 LNELPASSA

-419 GEDAGLEYLKTLG
+419 GEDAGLEYIKTLG
-432 SIETSLDDVKK
+432 KIETNLNEVKK
-443 QAGELAALEEEQ
+443 QAGELGELEEQQ
-455 LNAQIE
+455 LNSQIE
-461 LQNALSGLFDKT
+461 LQNALSGLFDMT
-473 GGDFE
+473 GGKFE
-478 RMKTQAIVFVKEGL
+478 RMKTQAIVFVNEGI

-499 TDAIKWVKDLYNESA
+499 SD
-514 IFRGIWNT
+514 T
-522 IVYSLTIGFKT
+522 INWFKT
-533 IGNLFNGFAGQVSA
+533 MYKESEAFRVLCDSISGIFTGMFKTVGNLINLFIVQLKS
-547 LGRMMKGV
+547 LGRVLKGV
-555 FTLDWDELK
+555 FTLDWEEFTGGL
-564 AGVEDFFNSTK
+564 EDFAINTTEVLKKQFTQAKKEIEETNREMKDKIEPVTIPVKVENPSTK
-575 DMVVEQVND
+575 DISAND
-584 MTGGILK
+584 TTTTDTSSL
-591 ANKEVQEEVKPVVIP
+591 ADEEI
-606 VKTEAQ
+606 
-612 SQVGN
+612 
-617 NPELKKDKLTEEEK
+617 
-631 KELDKKQKE
+631 KKQQE
-640 YKKQLKKRLEIK
+640 AAKKRLEQLREQK
-652 RKEVDEIR
+652 RVEIEEIR
-660 KAEDKML
+660 KAEDELLK
-667 NLVKDNQEKLREQ
+667 LVTDNQEKLREQ
-680 TRLSYS
+680 TRLNYT

-693 RRLEEEKDLTA
+693 KRLDEEKNLTPA
-704 KAREAINRQ
+704 AREAINTQ
-713 IDATE
+713 IIAK
-718 RQYAAEMAKLG
+718 QKQFSNEMAALD
-729 NEELQK
+729 NEALQK
-735 QITDRQ
+735 QIEDRQ
-741 NLIRLELE
+741 KLITLQLQ
-749 AVKKGSEE
+749 AVKKGSEQEYALKLE
-757 EYNLKVEQLI
+757 ELA

-780 QAEKDAIWAAWAAK
+780 QEEKDAIWAAWAAK

-825 GENEMAMLEAKVAH
+825 GENEIAMLEAKVAH

-893 TYGSIGDAIA
+893 TYGSIEDAIS
-903 SLAGENKKA
+903 SLAGENKKV
-912 VAAAKVLALAEVAIE
+912 VAAAKVIALAEVAIE

-940 KKGKSVWESIAAVAA
+940 RKSHSVWESIAAVAA

-979 GGSSNES
+979 GGNGNEN

-1054 DMLARAVAKGVQSI
+1054 DMLARAVAKGVQSM
-1068 PNPIVS
+1068 PNPVVS
-1074 VEEINSVGNRVKV
+1074 VEEINTVGNRVKV

>member
-1 MANNKVEKVLDIKEN
+1 MANDKVEKVLDIKVN
-16 YAKAINGIAQ
+16 YADAIKKIAE
-26 YKAKLEELKNTEKIY
+26 YRAKLDKVKETESELKK
-41 KEQLKAGTIG
+41 QLNEGRIS
-51 REEYNKSISATKI
+51 REEYNKAISATKI
-64 LIDDTKASIRDIE
+64 ASDEYKSTIRDIE

-84 KMENSEKGS
+84 KLDHEQEGS
-93 LRALRAELSYLTQK
+93 LRGMRAELSNLTREYDALSREQR
-107 YENYSDAKKAD
+107 EN
-118 EKVGGALSKQIN
+118 EKIGGALAKKIN
-130 DLTNKINSEEQAI
+130 DLTDELKEAEEETGR
-143 QKYYRNVGNYEN
+143 YYRNVGNYKN
-155 SIKNAL
+155 SILEAI
-161 GLNNEF
+161 GLNNQFGE
-167 ADSILNLSE
+167 SLMNLGEGS
-176 NGKGLKGMFDNAKTS
+176 KGLKKINTDIKALGATMK
-191 AAAFGKT
+191 
-198 LLGLLTN
+198 GLLTN

-212 GIAGVGMA
+212 GIVGAGMA

-246 NEMKEYRN
+246 NELKEYRN

-273 ANSLSKQFGITS
+273 VNSVSKQFGITS

-318 EAGISADEFVAIT
+318 EAGISAEEFVAIT
-331 ASATKQGIFSDKGV
+331 ANASKQGIFSDKGV
-345 DAIKEANIRIR
+345 DTIKEANTRLR
-356 EMTKST
+356 EMTT
-362 ADALNGIGIS
+362 ATAEALDGIGIS
-372 SEKVQKA
+372 SEEVQKS
-379 LQDGSMTTF
+379 LQEGSTTTF
-388 DVMQEVSKR
+388 EVMKKVSDR
-397 LNELPASSE
+397 LNELPASSA

-419 GEDAGLEYLKTLG
+419 GEDAGLEYIKTLG
-432 SIETSLDDVKK
+432 KIETNLDEVKK
-443 QAGELAALEEEQ
+443 QAGELGELEEKQ
-455 LNAQIE
+455 LNSQIE

-478 RMKTQAIVFVKEGL
+478 RMKTQAIVFVNEGL

-499 TDAIKWVKDLYNESA
+499 SD
-514 IFRGIWNT
+514 T
-522 IVYSLTIGFKT
+522 INWFKT
-533 IGNLFNGFAGQVSA
+533 MYKESEAFRLLCDSISGIFTGMFKTVGNLINLLIVQLKS
-547 LGRMMKGV
+547 LGRVLKGV
-555 FTLDWDELK
+555 FTFDWEEFTGGL
-564 AGVEDFFNSTK
+564 EDFAINTTEVLKKQFTQAKKEIEETNREMK
-575 DMVVEQVND
+575 DKID
-584 MTGGILK
+584 
-591 ANKEVQEEVKPVVIP
+591 PVTIP
-606 VKTEAQ
+606 VKVE
-612 SQVGN
+612 
-617 NPELKKDKLTEEEK
+617 NPATKDISANDTTTTDTNTLTDEEI
-631 KELDKKQKE
+631 KKQQE
-640 YKKQLKKRLEIK
+640 AAKKRLEQLREQK
-652 RKEVDEIR
+652 RVEIEETR
-660 KAEDKML
+660 KAEDELLK
-667 NLVKDNQEKLREQ
+667 LVTDNQKKLREQ
-680 TRLSYS
+680 IRLNYT

-693 RRLEEEKDLTA
+693 NRLDEEKNLTPA
-704 KAREAINRQ
+704 AREAINQQ
-713 IDATE
+713 IMAK
-718 RQYAAEMAKLG
+718 QKQFSNEMAALD
-729 NEELQK
+729 NEALQK
-735 QITDRQ
+735 QIEDRQ
-741 NLIRLELE
+741 KLITLQLQ
-749 AVKKGSEE
+749 AVKKGSEQEYALKLE
-757 EYNLKVEQLI
+757 ELA

-780 QAEKDAIWAAWAAK
+780 QEEKDAIWAAWAAK

-825 GENEMAMLEAKVAH
+825 GENEIAILEAKVAH
-839 KQEELETLHQLE
+839 KQEELESLHQLE

-927 QGIAIAKATSLAF
+927 QGVAIAKATSLAF
-940 KKGKSVWESIAAVAA
+940 KKERSVWSAIAAVAA

-970 IKSAKVGGD
+970 IKSSKIGGD
-979 GGSSNES
+979 GGNGNEN

-1018 TARSTRMF
+1018 TAQSTRMF

-1054 DMLARAVAKGVQSI
+1054 DMLARAVAKGVQSM
-1068 PNPIVS
+1068 PNPVVS
-1074 VEEINSVGNRVKV
+1074 VEEINTVGNRVKV

>member
-1 MANNKVEKVLDIKEN
+1 MADNKVEKVLDIKVN
-16 YAKAINGIAQ
+16 YADAIKKIAE
-26 YKAKLEELKNTEKIY
+26 YRAKLDKVKEAESELKK
-41 KEQLKAGTIG
+41 QLNEGRIS
-51 REEYNKSISATKI
+51 REEYNKAISATKI
-64 LIDDTKASIRDIE
+64 ASDEYKSTIRDIE

-84 KMENSEKGS
+84 KLDHEQEGS
-93 LRALRAELSYLTQK
+93 LRGMRAELSNLTRE
-107 YENYSDAKKAD
+107 YDALSREEREN
-118 EKVGGALSKQIN
+118 EKVGGALAKQIN
-130 DLTNKINSEEQAI
+130 DLTDELKEAEEETGR
-143 QKYYRNVGNYEN
+143 YYRNVGNYKN
-155 SIKNAL
+155 SILEAI
-161 GLNNEF
+161 GLNNQFGE
-167 ADSILNLSE
+167 SLMNLGEGS
-176 NGKGLKGMFDNAKTS
+176 KGIKKINTDIKALWATMK
-191 AAAFGKT
+191 
-198 LLGLLTN
+198 GLLTN

-291 IKDGFVAGADANG
+291 IKDGFVAGADVNG

-318 EAGISADEFVAIT
+318 EAGISAEEFVAIT
-331 ASATKQGIFSDKGV
+331 ANASKQGIFSDKGV
-345 DAIKEANIRIR
+345 DTIKEANTRLR
-356 EMTKST
+356 EMTT
-362 ADALNGIGIS
+362 ATAEALDGIGIS
-372 SEKVQKA
+372 SEEVQKS
-379 LQDGSMTTF
+379 LQDGSTTTF
-388 DVMQEVSKR
+388 EVMKKVSDR
-397 LNELPASSE
+397 LNELPASSD
-406 KVGTAIADIFGGP
+406 KVGKAIADIFGGP
-419 GEDAGLEYLKTLG
+419 GEDAGLEYIKTLG
-432 SIETSLDDVKK
+432 KIETNLDEVKK
-443 QAGELAALEEEQ
+443 QAGELGELEEKQ
-455 LNAQIE
+455 LNSQIE
-461 LQNALSGLFDKT
+461 LQNALSGLFDMT
-473 GGDFE
+473 GGKFE
-478 RMKTQAIVFVKEGL
+478 RMNAQAKIFINENLISILNFATNIRNIILEIVGYAQSLNQWLNKINVSFDNITISLKDAFSFTVKWMSESAPILNNFFKAIGLLKKLSGDNSSNL
-492 AKIINGI
+492 AKG
-499 TDAIKWVKDLYNESA
+499 TDAFNKSISESNKKLIENIKLQQKKND
-514 IFRGIWNT
+514 T
-522 IVYSLTIGFKT
+522 P
-533 IGNLFNGFAGQVSA
+533 
-547 LGRMMKGV
+547 
-555 FTLDWDELK
+555 
-564 AGVEDFFNSTK
+564 TK
-575 DMVVEQVND
+575 DTNTFTD
-584 MTGGILK
+584 
-591 ANKEVQEEVKPVVIP
+591 EEI
-606 VKTEAQ
+606 
-612 SQVGN
+612 
-617 NPELKKDKLTEEEK
+617 
-631 KELDKKQKE
+631 KKQQE
-640 YKKQLKKRLEIK
+640 AAKKRLEQLREQK
-652 RKEVDEIR
+652 RVEIEETR
-660 KAEDKML
+660 KAEDELLK
-667 NLVKDNQEKLREQ
+667 LVTDNQEKLREQ
-680 TRLSYS
+680 TLLNYA

-693 RRLEEEKDLTA
+693 KRLDEEKNLTPA
-704 KAREAINRQ
+704 AREAINKQ
-713 IDATE
+713 IMAK
-718 RQYAAEMAKLG
+718 QKQFSNEMAALD
-729 NEELQK
+729 NEALQK
-735 QITDRQ
+735 QIEDRQ
-741 NLIRLELE
+741 KLITLQLQ
-749 AVKKGSEE
+749 AVKKGSEKEYVLKLE
-757 EYNLKVEQLI
+757 ELA

-780 QAEKDAIWAAWAAK
+780 QEEKDAIWAAWAAK

-1006 IPARLSNGESVM
+1006 ISARLSNGESVM

-1074 VEEINSVGNRVKV
+1074 VEEINSVGNRVQV

>member
-1 MANNKVEKVLDIKEN
+1 MANNKVEKVLDIKVN
-16 YAKAINGIAQ
+16 YADAIKKIAE
-26 YKAKLEELKNTEKIY
+26 YRAKLDKVKETESELKK
-41 KEQLKAGTIG
+41 QLNEGRIS
-51 REEYNKSISATKI
+51 REEYNKAISATKI
-64 LIDDTKASIRDIE
+64 ASDEYKSTIRDIE

-84 KMENSEKGS
+84 KLDHEQEGS
-93 LRALRAELSYLTQK
+93 LRGMRAELSNLTRE
-107 YENYSDAKKAD
+107 YDALSREEREN
-118 EKVGGALSKQIN
+118 EKVGGALAKQIN
-130 DLTNKINSEEQAI
+130 DLTDELKEAEEETGR
-143 QKYYRNVGNYEN
+143 YYRNVGNYKN
-155 SIKNAL
+155 SILEAI
-161 GLNNEF
+161 GLNNQFGE
-167 ADSILNLSE
+167 SLMNLGEGS
-176 NGKGLKGMFDNAKTS
+176 KGIKKINTDIKALWATMK
-191 AAAFGKT
+191 
-198 LLGLLTN
+198 GLLTN

-220 FKWFY
+220 FRWFY

-291 IKDGFVAGADANG
+291 IKDGFVAGADVNG

-318 EAGISADEFVAIT
+318 EAGISAEEFVAIT
-331 ASATKQGIFSDKGV
+331 ANASKQGIFSDKGV
-345 DAIKEANIRIR
+345 DTIKEANTRLR
-356 EMTKST
+356 EMTT
-362 ADALNGIGIS
+362 ATAEALDGIGIS
-372 SEKVQKA
+372 SEEVQKS
-379 LQDGSMTTF
+379 LQDGSTTTF
-388 DVMQEVSKR
+388 EVMKKVSDR
-397 LNELPASSE
+397 LNELPASSD
-406 KVGTAIADIFGGP
+406 KVGKAIADIFGGP
-419 GEDAGLEYLKTLG
+419 GEDAGLEYIKTLG
-432 SIETSLDDVKK
+432 KIETNLDEVKK
-443 QAGELAALEEEQ
+443 QAGELGELEEKQ
-455 LNAQIE
+455 LNSQIE
-461 LQNALSGLFDKT
+461 LQNALSGLFDMT

-478 RMKTQAIVFVKEGL
+478 RMKTQAIVFVNEGL

-499 TDAIKWVKDLYNESA
+499 RDTIKW
-514 IFRGIWNT
+514 
-522 IVYSLTIGFKT
+522 FKT
-533 IGNLFNGFAGQVSA
+533 MYKESEVFRVLCDSISGIFTGMFKTVGNLVNLLIVQLKS
-547 LGRMMKGV
+547 LGRILKGV
-555 FTLDWDELK
+555 FTLDWDEFTGGL
-564 AGVEDFFNSTK
+564 EDFAIYTTEVLKKQFTQAKKEIEETNREMKDKVEPVTIPIKVENPATK
-575 DMVVEQVND
+575 DTSTND
-584 MTGGILK
+584 TTATDTNTL
-591 ANKEVQEEVKPVVIP
+591 ADEEI
-606 VKTEAQ
+606 
-612 SQVGN
+612 
-617 NPELKKDKLTEEEK
+617 
-631 KELDKKQKE
+631 KKQQE
-640 YKKQLKKRLEIK
+640 AAKKRLEQLREQK
-652 RKEVDEIR
+652 RVEIEETR
-660 KAEDKML
+660 KAEDELLK
-667 NLVKDNQEKLREQ
+667 LVTDNQEKLREQ
-680 TRLSYS
+680 TRLNYA

-693 RRLEEEKDLTA
+693 KRLDEEKNLTPA
-704 KAREAINRQ
+704 AREAINKQ
-713 IDATE
+713 IMAK
-718 RQYAAEMAKLG
+718 QKQFSNEMAALD
-729 NEELQK
+729 NEALQK
-735 QITDRQ
+735 QIEDRQ
-741 NLIRLELE
+741 KLITLQLQ
-749 AVKKGSEE
+749 AVKQGGEQEYALKLEE
-757 EYNLKVEQLI
+757 LA

-780 QAEKDAIWAAWAAK
+780 QEEKDAIWAAWAAK

-839 KQEELETLHQLE
+839 KQEELESLHQLE

-1054 DMLARAVAKGVQSI
+1054 DMLARAVAKGVQSM

-1074 VEEINSVGNRVKV
+1074 VEEINSVGNRVQV

>member
-1 MANNKVEKVLDIKEN
+1 MADNKVEKVLDIKVN
-16 YAKAINGIAQ
+16 YADAIKKIAE
-26 YKAKLEELKNTEKIY
+26 YRAKLDKVKEAESELKK
-41 KEQLKAGTIG
+41 QLNEGRIS
-51 REEYNKSISATKI
+51 REEYNKAISATKI
-64 LIDDTKASIRDIE
+64 ASDEYKSTIRDIE

-84 KMENSEKGS
+84 KLDHEQEGS
-93 LRALRAELSYLTQK
+93 LRGMRAELSNLTRE
-107 YENYSDAKKAD
+107 YDALSREEREN
-118 EKVGGALSKQIN
+118 EKVGGALAKQIN
-130 DLTNKINSEEQAI
+130 DLTDELKEAEEETGR
-143 QKYYRNVGNYEN
+143 YYRNVGNYKN
-155 SIKNAL
+155 SILEAI
-161 GLNNEF
+161 GLNNQFGE
-167 ADSILNLSE
+167 SLMNLGEGS
-176 NGKGLKGMFDNAKTS
+176 KGIKKINTDIKALWATMK
-191 AAAFGKT
+191 
-198 LLGLLTN
+198 GLLTN

-285 QEAMNI
+285 QEAMDI

-318 EAGISADEFVAIT
+318 EAGISAEEFVAIT
-331 ASATKQGIFSDKGV
+331 ANASKQGIFSDKGV
-345 DAIKEANIRIR
+345 DTIKEANTRLR
-356 EMTKST
+356 EMTTST
-362 ADALNGIGIS
+362 AEALDGIGIS
-372 SEKVQKA
+372 SEEVQKS
-379 LQDGSMTTF
+379 LQDGSTTTF
-388 DVMQEVSKR
+388 EVMKKVSDR
-397 LNELPASSE
+397 LNELPASSD
-406 KVGTAIADIFGGP
+406 KVGKAIADIFGGP
-419 GEDAGLEYLKTLG
+419 GEDAGLEYIKTLG
-432 SIETSLDDVKK
+432 KIETNLDEVKK
-443 QAGELAALEEEQ
+443 QAGELGELEEKQ
-455 LNAQIE
+455 LNSQIE
-461 LQNALSGLFDKT
+461 LQNALSGLFDMT

-478 RMKTQAIVFVKEGL
+478 RMKTQAIVFVNEGL

-499 TDAIKWVKDLYNESA
+499 RDTIKW
-514 IFRGIWNT
+514 
-522 IVYSLTIGFKT
+522 FKT
-533 IGNLFNGFAGQVSA
+533 MYKESEAFRVLCDSISGIFTGMFKTVGNLVNLLIVQLKS
-547 LGRMMKGV
+547 LGRILKGV
-555 FTLDWDELK
+555 FTLDWDEFTGGL
-564 AGVEDFFNSTK
+564 EDFAIYTTEVLKKQFTQAKKEIEETNREMKDKVEPVTIPIKVENSATK
-575 DMVVEQVND
+575 DTSTND
-584 MTGGILK
+584 TTATDTNTL
-591 ANKEVQEEVKPVVIP
+591 ADEEI
-606 VKTEAQ
+606 
-612 SQVGN
+612 
-617 NPELKKDKLTEEEK
+617 
-631 KELDKKQKE
+631 KKQQE
-640 YKKQLKKRLEIK
+640 AAKKRLEQLREQK
-652 RKEVDEIR
+652 CVEIEETR
-660 KAEDKML
+660 KAEDELLK
-667 NLVKDNQEKLREQ
+667 LVTDNQEKLREQ
-680 TRLSYS
+680 TRLNYA

-693 RRLEEEKDLTA
+693 KRLDEEKNLTPA
-704 KAREAINRQ
+704 AREAINKQ
-713 IDATE
+713 IMAK
-718 RQYAAEMAKLG
+718 QKQFSNEMAALD
-729 NEELQK
+729 NEALQK
-735 QITDRQ
+735 QIEDRQ
-741 NLIRLELE
+741 KLITLQLQ
-749 AVKKGSEE
+749 AVKQGGEQEYALKLEE
-757 EYNLKVEQLI
+757 LA

-780 QAEKDAIWAAWAAK
+780 QEEKDAIWAAWAAK

-885 AKAQAIAA
+885 AKAQAIVA
-893 TYGSIGDAIA
+893 TYGSIGDVIA

-940 KKGKSVWESIAAVAA
+940 RKSHSVWESIAAVAA
-955 ATATIISSMASAIKA
+955 ATSTIISSMASAIKA
-970 IKSAKVGGD
+970 IKSAKVGGN

>member
-1 MANNKVEKVLDIKEN
+1 MADNKVEKVLDIKVN
-16 YAKAINGIAQ
+16 YADAIKKIAE
-26 YKAKLEELKNTEKIY
+26 YRAKLDKVKEAESELKK
-41 KEQLKAGTIG
+41 QLNEGRIS
-51 REEYNKSISATKI
+51 REEYNKAISATKI
-64 LIDDTKASIRDIE
+64 ASDEYKSTIRDIE

-84 KMENSEKGS
+84 KLDHEQEGS
-93 LRALRAELSYLTQK
+93 LRGMRAELSNLTRE
-107 YENYSDAKKAD
+107 YDALSREEREN
-118 EKVGGALSKQIN
+118 EKVGGALAKQIN
-130 DLTNKINSEEQAI
+130 DLTDELKEAEEETGR
-143 QKYYRNVGNYEN
+143 YYRNVGNYKN
-155 SIKNAL
+155 SILEAI
-161 GLNNEF
+161 GLNNQFGE
-167 ADSILNLSE
+167 SLMNLGEGS
-176 NGKGLKGMFDNAKTS
+176 KGIKKINTDIKALWATMK
-191 AAAFGKT
+191 
-198 LLGLLTN
+198 GLLTN

-285 QEAMNI
+285 QKAMDI

-318 EAGISADEFVAIT
+318 EAGISAEEFVAIT
-331 ASATKQGIFSDKGV
+331 ANASKQGIFSDKGV
-345 DAIKEANIRIR
+345 DTIKEANTRLR
-356 EMTKST
+356 EMTTST
-362 ADALNGIGIS
+362 AEALDGIGIS
-372 SEKVQKA
+372 SEEVQKS
-379 LQDGSMTTF
+379 LQDGSTTTF
-388 DVMQEVSKR
+388 EVMKKVSDR
-397 LNELPASSE
+397 LNELPASSD
-406 KVGTAIADIFGGP
+406 KVGKAIADIFGGP
-419 GEDAGLEYLKTLG
+419 GEDAGLEYIKTLG
-432 SIETSLDDVKK
+432 KIETNLDEVKK
-443 QAGELAALEEEQ
+443 QAGELGELEEKQ
-455 LNAQIE
+455 LNSQIE
-461 LQNALSGLFDKT
+461 LQNALSGLFDMT

-478 RMKTQAIVFVKEGL
+478 RMKTQAIVFVNEGL

-499 TDAIKWVKDLYNESA
+499 RDTIKW
-514 IFRGIWNT
+514 
-522 IVYSLTIGFKT
+522 FKT
-533 IGNLFNGFAGQVSA
+533 MYKESEAFRVLCDSISGIFTGMFKTVGNLVNLLIVQLKS
-547 LGRMMKGV
+547 LGRILKGV
-555 FTLDWDELK
+555 FTLDWDEFTGGL
-564 AGVEDFFNSTK
+564 EDFAIYTTEVLKKQFTQAKKEIEETNREMKDKVEPVTIPIKVENSATK
-575 DMVVEQVND
+575 DTPTND
-584 MTGGILK
+584 TTATDTNTL
-591 ANKEVQEEVKPVVIP
+591 ADEEI
-606 VKTEAQ
+606 
-612 SQVGN
+612 
-617 NPELKKDKLTEEEK
+617 
-631 KELDKKQKE
+631 KKQQE
-640 YKKQLKKRLEIK
+640 AAKKRLEQLREQK
-652 RKEVDEIR
+652 RVEIEETR
-660 KAEDKML
+660 KAEDELLK
-667 NLVKDNQEKLREQ
+667 LVTDNQEKLREQ
-680 TRLSYS
+680 TRLNYA

-693 RRLEEEKDLTA
+693 KRLDEEKNLTPA
-704 KAREAINRQ
+704 AREAINKQ
-713 IDATE
+713 IMAK
-718 RQYAAEMAKLG
+718 QKQFSNEMAALD
-729 NEELQK
+729 NEALQK
-735 QITDRQ
+735 QIEDRQ
-741 NLIRLELE
+741 KLITLQLQ
-749 AVKKGSEE
+749 AVKQGGEQEYALMLEE
-757 EYNLKVEQLI
+757 LA
-767 KERDLQLSNMQAT
+767 KERDLQLSNIQAT
-780 QAEKDAIWAAWAAK
+780 QEEKDAIWAAWAAK

-893 TYGSIGDAIA
+893 TYGSIEDAIA

-1006 IPARLSNGESVM
+1006 ISARLSNGESVM

-1054 DMLARAVAKGVQSI
+1054 DMLARAVAKGVQSM

-1074 VEEINSVGNRVKV
+1074 VEEINSVGNRVQV

>member
-1 MANNKVEKVLDIKEN
+1 MANNKVEKVLDIKVN
-16 YAKAINGIAQ
+16 YADAIKKIAE
-26 YKAKLEELKNTEKIY
+26 YRAKLDKVKEAESELKK
-41 KEQLKAGTIG
+41 QLNEGRIS
-51 REEYNKSISATKI
+51 REEYNKAISATKI
-64 LIDDTKASIRDIE
+64 ASDEYKSTIRDIE

-84 KMENSEKGS
+84 KLDHEQEGS
-93 LRALRAELSYLTQK
+93 LRGMRAELSNLTRE
-107 YENYSDAKKAD
+107 YDALSREEREN
-118 EKVGGALSKQIN
+118 EKVGGALAKQIN
-130 DLTNKINSEEQAI
+130 DLTDELKEAEEETGR
-143 QKYYRNVGNYEN
+143 YYRNVGNYKN
-155 SIKNAL
+155 SILEAI
-161 GLNNEF
+161 GLNNQFGE
-167 ADSILNLSE
+167 SLMNLGEGS
-176 NGKGLKGMFDNAKTS
+176 KGIKKINTDIKALWATMK
-191 AAAFGKT
+191 
-198 LLGLLTN
+198 GLLTN

-220 FKWFY
+220 FRWFY

-291 IKDGFVAGADANG
+291 IKDGFVAGADVNG

-318 EAGISADEFVAIT
+318 EAGISAEEFVAIT
-331 ASATKQGIFSDKGV
+331 ANASKQGIFSDKGV
-345 DAIKEANIRIR
+345 DTIKEANTRLR
-356 EMTKST
+356 EMTT
-362 ADALNGIGIS
+362 ATAEALDGIGIS
-372 SEKVQKA
+372 SEEVQKS
-379 LQDGSMTTF
+379 LQDGSTTTF
-388 DVMQEVSKR
+388 EVMKKVSDR
-397 LNELPASSE
+397 LNELPASSD
-406 KVGTAIADIFGGP
+406 KVGKAIADIFGGP
-419 GEDAGLEYLKTLG
+419 GEDAGLEYIKTLG
-432 SIETSLDDVKK
+432 KIETNLDEVKK
-443 QAGELAALEEEQ
+443 QAGELGELEEKQ
-455 LNAQIE
+455 LNSQIE
-461 LQNALSGLFDKT
+461 LQNALSGLFDMT

-478 RMKTQAIVFVKEGL
+478 RMKTQAIVFVNEGL

-499 TDAIKWVKDLYNESA
+499 RDTIKW
-514 IFRGIWNT
+514 
-522 IVYSLTIGFKT
+522 FKT
-533 IGNLFNGFAGQVSA
+533 MYKESEAFRVLCDSISGIFTGMFKTVGNLVNLLIVQLKS
-547 LGRMMKGV
+547 LGRILKGV
-555 FTLDWDELK
+555 FTLDWDEFTGGL
-564 AGVEDFFNSTK
+564 EDFAIYTTEVLKKQFTQAKKEIEETNREMKDKVEPVTIPIKVENSATK
-575 DMVVEQVND
+575 DTSTND
-584 MTGGILK
+584 TTATDTNTL
-591 ANKEVQEEVKPVVIP
+591 ADEEI
-606 VKTEAQ
+606 
-612 SQVGN
+612 
-617 NPELKKDKLTEEEK
+617 
-631 KELDKKQKE
+631 KKQQE
-640 YKKQLKKRLEIK
+640 AAKKRLEQLREQK
-652 RKEVDEIR
+652 RVEIEETR
-660 KAEDKML
+660 KAEDELLK
-667 NLVKDNQEKLREQ
+667 LVTDNQEKLREQ
-680 TRLSYS
+680 TRLNYA

-693 RRLEEEKDLTA
+693 KRLDEEKNLTPA
-704 KAREAINRQ
+704 AREAINKQ
-713 IDATE
+713 IMAK
-718 RQYAAEMAKLG
+718 QKQFSNEMAALD
-729 NEELQK
+729 NEALQK
-735 QITDRQ
+735 QIEDRQ
-741 NLIRLELE
+741 KLITLQLQ
-749 AVKKGSEE
+749 AVKQGGEQEYALKLEE
-757 EYNLKVEQLI
+757 LA
-767 KERDLQLSNMQAT
+767 KERDLQLSNIQAT
-780 QAEKDAIWAAWAAK
+780 QEEKDAIWAAWAAK

-885 AKAQAIAA
+885 AKAQAIVA
-893 TYGSIGDAIA
+893 TYGLIGDVIA

-940 KKGKSVWESIAAVAA
+940 RKSHSVWESITAVAA
-955 ATATIISSMASAIKA
+955 ATSTIISSMASAIKA

-1054 DMLARAVAKGVQSI
+1054 DMLARAVAKGVQSM

-1074 VEEINSVGNRVKV
+1074 VEEINSVGKRVQV

>member
-1 MANNKVEKVLDIKEN
+1 MADNKVEKVLDIKVN
-16 YAKAINGIAQ
+16 YADAIKKIAE
-26 YKAKLEELKNTEKIY
+26 YRAKLDKVKEAESELKK
-41 KEQLKAGTIG
+41 QLNEGRIS
-51 REEYNKSISATKI
+51 REEYNKAISATKI
-64 LIDDTKASIRDIE
+64 ASDEYKSTIRDIE

-84 KMENSEKGS
+84 KLDHEQEGS
-93 LRALRAELSYLTQK
+93 LRGMRAELSNLTRE
-107 YENYSDAKKAD
+107 YDALSREEREN
-118 EKVGGALSKQIN
+118 EKVGGALAKQIN
-130 DLTNKINSEEQAI
+130 DLTDELKEAEEETGR
-143 QKYYRNVGNYEN
+143 YYRNVGNYKN
-155 SIKNAL
+155 SILEAI
-161 GLNNEF
+161 GLNNQFGE
-167 ADSILNLSE
+167 SLMNLGEGS
-176 NGKGLKGMFDNAKTS
+176 KGIKKINTDIKALWATMK
-191 AAAFGKT
+191 
-198 LLGLLTN
+198 GLLTN

-318 EAGISADEFVAIT
+318 EAGISAEEFVAIT
-331 ASATKQGIFSDKGV
+331 ANASKQGIFSDKGV
-345 DAIKEANIRIR
+345 DTIKEANTRLR
-356 EMTKST
+356 EMTTST
-362 ADALNGIGIS
+362 AEALDGIGIS
-372 SEKVQKA
+372 SEEVQKS
-379 LQDGSMTTF
+379 LQDGSTTTF
-388 DVMQEVSKR
+388 EVMKKVSDR
-397 LNELPASSE
+397 LNELPASSD
-406 KVGTAIADIFGGP
+406 KVGKAIADIFGGP
-419 GEDAGLEYLKTLG
+419 GEDAGLEYIKTLG
-432 SIETSLDDVKK
+432 KIETNLDEVKK
-443 QAGELAALEEEQ
+443 QAGELGELEEKQ
-455 LNAQIE
+455 LNSQIE
-461 LQNALSGLFDKT
+461 LQNALSGLFDMT

-478 RMKTQAIVFVKEGL
+478 RMKTQAIVFVNEGL

-499 TDAIKWVKDLYNESA
+499 RDTIKW
-514 IFRGIWNT
+514 
-522 IVYSLTIGFKT
+522 FKT
-533 IGNLFNGFAGQVSA
+533 MYKESEAFRVLCDSISGIFTGMFKTVGNLVNLLIVQLKS
-547 LGRMMKGV
+547 LGRILKGV
-555 FTLDWDELK
+555 FTLDWDEFTGGL
-564 AGVEDFFNSTK
+564 EDFAIYTTEVLKKQFTQAKKEIEETNREMKDKVEPVTIPIKVENSATK
-575 DMVVEQVND
+575 DTSTND
-584 MTGGILK
+584 TTATDTNTL
-591 ANKEVQEEVKPVVIP
+591 ADEEI
-606 VKTEAQ
+606 
-612 SQVGN
+612 
-617 NPELKKDKLTEEEK
+617 
-631 KELDKKQKE
+631 KKQQE
-640 YKKQLKKRLEIK
+640 AAKKRLEQLREQK
-652 RKEVDEIR
+652 RVEIEETR
-660 KAEDKML
+660 KAEDELLK
-667 NLVKDNQEKLREQ
+667 LVTDNQEKLREQ
-680 TRLSYS
+680 TRLNYA

-693 RRLEEEKDLTA
+693 KRLDEEKNLTPA
-704 KAREAINRQ
+704 ARAAINKQ
-713 IDATE
+713 IMAK
-718 RQYAAEMAKLG
+718 QKQFSNEMAALD
-729 NEELQK
+729 NEALQK
-735 QITDRQ
+735 QIEDRQ
-741 NLIRLELE
+741 KLITLQLQ
-749 AVKKGSEE
+749 AVKKGSEKEYALKLE
-757 EYNLKVEQLI
+757 ELA

-780 QAEKDAIWAAWAAK
+780 QEEKDAIWAAWAAK

-893 TYGSIGDAIA
+893 TYGSIEDAIA

-1006 IPARLSNGESVM
+1006 ISARLSNGESVM

-1032 FNTMGGGVPI
+1032 FNTMGGGMPI

-1074 VEEINSVGNRVKV
+1074 VEEINSVGNRVQV